1 MFKIFYP
8 RFFAWIN
15 LFSLNHIL
23 LFSLLL
29 LYSFQSIQTYVVMV
43 PVFWTTPI
51 STPKRYSYSITVFEN
66 DFFFVLQALQL
77 TVDSFGKRFFLDA
90 TEKGQCHNGTSDI
103 WG

>member
-23 LFSLLL
+23 LYSLLL

-66 DFFFVLQALQL
+66 DFFFALQALQL
-77 TVDSFGKRFFLDA
+77 TVDSFQK
-90 TEKGQCHNGTSDI
+90 
-103 WG
+103 